1 MSILVRLCIRKK
13 TRRVVLPHLGLVP
26 ITRPLL
32 IGPGAAL
39 TTSCLVAPVMAI
51 PASMGTWV
59 VLKTRKLVTLPSL
72 EVCPMLAGLLARACF
87 NHSATRPILELIHGI
102 TPQPTLNWLLP
113 APPLPPPIA
122 RDATLASVAGKHSAG
137 LAIYV
142 DTLGGIPPP
151 HSYAVSRLAKR
162 GSTDMTSSVSI
173 DARNIGS
180 QCRRYSNCQRWHGRS
195 MIRSGDETDKQ
206 RWCYHCCRLE
216 SED

>member
-1 MSILVRLCIRKK
+1 
-13 TRRVVLPHLGLVP
+13 LPHLGLIP

-59 VLKTRKLVTLPSL
+59 VLKTRKLVTFPSL

-87 NHSATRPILELIHGI
+87 NHSAMRPILELIHGI

-142 DTLGGIPPP
+142 DT
-151 HSYAVSRLAKR
+151 A
-162 GSTDMTSSVSI
+162 
-173 DARNIGS
+173 
-180 QCRRYSNCQRWHGRS
+180 RRYSSPTLLCGFEACQKMFNRR
-195 MIRSGDETDKQ
+195 DKLREHQ
-206 RWCYHCCRLE
+206 RKKHRITV
-216 SED
+216 STI